1 MLKKE
6 WQIQEFLA
14 TFAFLKDEAV
24 LLYGTG
30 QYTELL
36 LREELPFRVVGLMDL
51 RKTGSVCW
59 GLPVLS
65 EEEARRSGCRHM
77 ILIANLS
84 SVPAICHRIESFA
97 RESGVTVYC
106 MNGRRPLEE
115 PGELS
120 LSPGWVRGI
129 DALLAEA
136 ENYDVISFDLFDTLI
151 ARRCLLPEG
160 VFSLVERRA
169 REMGLPL
176 PEDFVSRRQAAER
189 TLYRGGQPWY
199 RLGDVCRLL
208 EEDLRLPPGAA
219 AQLERLE
226 LEAELETVQPRP
238 DMLRLY
244 HQLRGGGKQ
253 TVITTDMYL
262 TGGQLRPL
270 LEKCGLAGA
279 EVYVSC
285 EQRASKHRDTLFQV
299 LRERFPGQRILHIG
313 DNPRSDVK
321 NARRNGVDAALIPS
335 AAAWMEALGLPGA
348 PGSSALFAQRCFAS
362 AFPLEGGRIRID
374 DPEDAGYLFFGPLAV
389 GYLAWLAGELAARQM
404 DRVLFISRDGY
415 LFHRLYQR
423 IRPLYGGLPEAD
435 YFLTS
440 RRCAG
445 TASLRTEEDVRFLYE
460 DVCCSRD
467 MALGEMLERV
477 CGLAADSGD
486 EAAPRT
492 PGQLGSG
499 AAWEHLRRRYLPRIL
514 ERAAEERARYLRY
527 IRSLGLDG
535 ARVGMM
541 NFVGRGITQRCLQSL
556 LGRPLTGFYFAL
568 EYDSLR
574 ILEGSE
580 AAAWYPERISTHT
593 GRRKLAEQFLLGE
606 TVFSAPRGAVLAF
619 SEDGEPLYEETT
631 KERAA
636 LVESCHRGILAYLE
650 DILALNGGLE
660 GLENTVDTADA
671 IFGLLCDRR
680 FRLSREIREGFR
692 FEDRFQNQAGE
703 KGGEYAGIFG

>member
-1 MLKKE
+1 MKKQQ
-6 WQIQEFLA
+6 QIREFLS
-14 TFAFLKDEAV
+14 TFSFLKGETAI
-24 LLYGTG
+24 LYGTG

-36 LREELPFRVVGLMDL
+36 LRAPLPFRVIGLMD
-51 RKTGSVCW
+51 RSKTGSVCW

-65 EEEARRSGCRHM
+65 EEEARRSGCRRM

-84 SVPAICHRIESFA
+84 SAPAICRRIEPFV
-97 RESGVTVYC
+97 RECGITVYC

-115 PGELS
+115 PGELA
-120 LSPGWVRGI
+120 LPPGWTGSTA
-129 DALLAEA
+129 ALLAEA
-136 ENYDVISFDLFDTLI
+136 ENCDVISFDLFDTLI

-176 PEDFVSRRQAAER
+176 PEDFVSYRQAAER

-208 EEDLRLPPGAA
+208 EEELRLPPGAA

-238 DMLRLY
+238 DMVRLY
-244 HQLRGGGKQ
+244 RQLRSGGKRV
-253 TVITTDMYL
+253 VITTDMYL

-270 LEKCGLAGA
+270 LGKCGLAGA
-279 EVYVSC
+279 EVCVSC
-285 EQRASKHRDTLFQV
+285 EQEASKHRETLFQV

-313 DNPRSDVK
+313 DNPRCDVE
-321 NARRNGVDAALIPS
+321 NARKNGVGGALIPS
-335 AAAWMEALGLPGA
+335 AAAWMGALAVPQA
-348 PGSSALFAQRCFAS
+348 SDPRMRALFAQRCFAS
-362 AFPLEGGRIRID
+362 AFPLEGGRIRIGSA
-374 DPEDAGYLFFGPLAV
+374 EDAGYLFFGPLAA
-389 GYLAWLAGELAARQM
+389 GYLAWLVGELTARRI
-404 DRVLFISRDGY
+404 DRVLFVSRDGY
-415 LFHRLYQR
+415 LFHQLYQR

-477 CGLAADSGD
+477 CGLAADGD
-486 EAAPRT
+486 DGAAPRT
-492 PGQLGSG
+492 LGQLGHE
-499 AAWEHLRRRYLPRIL
+499 AAWEHLRRRYLSRIL
-514 ERAAEERARYLRY
+514 DHAAEERARYLRY
-527 IRSLGLDG
+527 IRSLELDG

-556 LGRPLTGFYFAL
+556 LGRPLTGLYFAL
-568 EYDSLR
+568 EYDSAR

-593 GRRKLAEQFLLGE
+593 GRRKLAEQLLLGE
-606 TVFSAPRGAVLAF
+606 TVFSAPQGAVLAF
-619 SEDGEPLYEETT
+619 SEEGEPVYEETT

-650 DILALNGGLE
+650 DVLVLNGGLE

-671 IFGLLCDRR
+671 LFGLLCDGR
-680 FRLSREIREGFR
+680 FRLSDEIREGFR
-692 FEDRFQNQAGE
+692 FEDRF
-703 KGGEYAGIFG
+703 F

>member
-6 WQIQEFLA
+6 QQIQEFLS
-14 TFAFLKDEAV
+14 TFAFLKGETV
-24 LLYGTG
+24 ILYGTG

-36 LREELPFRVVGLMDL
+36 FQAELPFRVAGLMDL
-51 RKTGSVCW
+51 RKTGTVCW

-65 EEEARRSGCRHM
+65 EDQVRRSGCRHM

-84 SVPAICHRIESFA
+84 SAPAICRRIGPFV
-97 RESGVTVYC
+97 RECGITVYC

-115 PGELS
+115 PGELPLPPNWAGS
-120 LSPGWVRGI
+120 SA
-129 DALLAEA
+129 ALLAEA

-160 VFSLVERRA
+160 VFSLAARRA
-169 REMGLPL
+169 REAGIPI

-199 RLGDVCRLL
+199 RLEDVCRFL
-208 EEDLRLPPGAA
+208 EADLPLPLGAA
-219 AQLERLE
+219 AQLRQLE
-226 LEAELETVQPRP
+226 LEAELEMVHPRP
-238 DMLRLY
+238 DMVRLY
-244 HQLRGGGKQ
+244 HRLLREGKR
-253 TVITTDMYL
+253 VVVTTDMYL
-262 TGGQLRPL
+262 TAEQLRPL

-285 EQRASKHRDTLFQV
+285 EQEASKHRETLFQV
-299 LRERFPGQRILHIG
+299 LRERFPGQCILHIG
-313 DNPRSDVK
+313 DNPRSDVE
-321 NARRNGVDAALIPS
+321 NARKNGVGGALIPS
-335 AAAWMEALGLPGA
+335 AAAWMEALEIPQA
-348 PGSSALFAQRCFAS
+348 SDPRMRALFAQRCFAS
-362 AFPLEGGRIRID
+362 AFPLEGGRVRID
-374 DPEDAGYLFFGPLAV
+374 DPEDAGYLFFGPLAA
-389 GYLAWLAGELAARQM
+389 GYLAWLVRELTARRM
-404 DRVLFISRDGY
+404 DRVLFVSRDGY
-415 LFHRLYQR
+415 LFHRLYRR

-477 CGLAADSGD
+477 CGLAADGDD
-486 EAAPRT
+486 EAAAHT
-492 PGQLGSG
+492 VGQLGPG
-499 AAWEHLRRRYLPRIL
+499 AAWEHLRSRYLPRIL
-514 ERAAEERARYLRY
+514 DRAAEERTRYLRY
-527 IRSLGLDG
+527 IRSLELDG
-535 ARVGMM
+535 ARTGMM
-541 NFVGRGITQRCLQSL
+541 NFVGRGVTQRCLQAL

-568 EYDSLR
+568 EYDSAR

-580 AAAWYPERISTHT
+580 AAAWYPEMISTHT
-593 GRRKLAEQFLLGE
+593 GRRKLAEQLLLGE
-606 TVFSAPRGAVLAF
+606 TVFSAPQGAVLVF
-619 SEDGEPLYEETT
+619 SEDGEPVYEETT

-660 GLENTVDTADA
+660 GLEYTVDTADA
-671 IFGLLCDRR
+671 IFGLLCDGR
-680 FRLSREIREGFR
+680 FRLSDEIRESFR
-692 FEDRFQNQAGE
+692 FEDRFQ
-703 KGGEYAGIFG
+703 KT